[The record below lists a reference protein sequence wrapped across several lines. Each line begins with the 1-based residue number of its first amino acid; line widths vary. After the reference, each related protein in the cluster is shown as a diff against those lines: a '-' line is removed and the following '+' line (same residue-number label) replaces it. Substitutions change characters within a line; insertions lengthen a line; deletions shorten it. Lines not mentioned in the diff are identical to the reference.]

1 MLSEEVKEMKENITL
16 YELLNSFDDIIKFDL
31 LKKLT
36 ICSASSTSLMDRL
49 NADIEEFYISEIPLR
64 LLRKKVIKVYHYEN
78 TIIVFKKE

>member
-1 MLSEEVKEMKENITL
+1 MTL
-16 YELLNSFDDIIKFDL
+16 FELLNSFNDVIKFDL

-36 ICSASSTSLMDRL
+36 ICSTSSTSLADRL

-78 TIIVFKKE
+78 TIVVFKKE

>member
-1 MLSEEVKEMKENITL
+1 MKENITL
-16 YELLNSFDDIIKFDL
+16 YELLNNFDDVIKFDL

-36 ICSASSTSLMDRL
+36 ICSASSASLMDRI

-78 TIIVFKKE
+78 TIVVFKKE